1 MKSHIIALAIMSI
14 VCIDIS
20 RAEGIRTRFN
30 KAALK
35 MKGRHVE
42 DVDHWSG
49 SGNNGGP
56 GGLSLPYSRG
66 MTFGDYDD
74 GRKYGRKTNRRRV
87 VPEPC
92 IGVCLHK
99 KLLLA
104 ERLQAALSKVNERQD
119 QPKNAKSHKYGL
131 TPPRI
136 EAPSTT
142 TSPVL
147 PPGKPCVGI
156 CHHYRTLGLPYPF

>member
-1 MKSHIIALAIMSI
+1 MSI

-87 VPEPC
+87 VPGESLLSAFTKGTSC
-92 IGVCLHK
+92 TAK
-99 KLLLA
+99 KNKL
-104 ERLQAALSKVNERQD
+104 
-119 QPKNAKSHKYGL
+119 PKH
-131 TPPRI
+131 
-136 EAPSTT
+136 
-142 TSPVL
+142 
-147 PPGKPCVGI
+147 
-156 CHHYRTLGLPYPF
+156 

>member
-1 MKSHIIALAIMSI
+1 MKSHIIALAIMAI

-20 RAEGIRTRFN
+20 RAGARIRFN

-42 DVDHWSG
+42 EVDHWSG

-87 VPEPC
+87 APGESLWCAFTKGTSCTQTSYRLYENPVKILTSYSALKRRYESLPTKVSNSKTPC
-92 IGVCLHK
+92 
-99 KLLLA
+99 KL
-104 ERLQAALSKVNERQD
+104 
-119 QPKNAKSHKYGL
+119 Y
-131 TPPRI
+131 
-136 EAPSTT
+136 
-142 TSPVL
+142 
-147 PPGKPCVGI
+147 
-156 CHHYRTLGLPYPF
+156 YRM

>member
-1 MKSHIIALAIMSI
+1 MRSHIIALAIMAI

-20 RAEGIRTRFN
+20 RAGARTRFN
-30 KAALK
+30 KGALK

-87 VPEPC
+87 APEPC

-104 ERLQAALSKVNERQD
+104 ERLQAASSKVNERQA
-119 QPKNAKSHKYGL
+119 QPKNEKSHKYRL
-131 TPPRI
+131 VTPPRI
-136 EAPSTT
+136 EAPST
-142 TSPVL
+142 
-147 PPGKPCVGI
+147 
-156 CHHYRTLGLPYPF
+156 

>member
-1 MKSHIIALAIMSI
+1 MPTKVSNSKTPCNLYSASAVDSGFRIAQESQTRCYDLQDNYPLLTRSMYFISI
-14 VCIDIS
+14 F
-20 RAEGIRTRFN
+20 T
-30 KAALK
+30 
-35 MKGRHVE
+35 
-42 DVDHWSG
+42 
-49 SGNNGGP
+49 
-56 GGLSLPYSRG
+56 
-66 MTFGDYDD
+66 
-74 GRKYGRKTNRRRV
+74 
-87 VPEPC
+87 EPC

-104 ERLQAALSKVNERQD
+104 ERLQAASSKVNERQA
-119 QPKNAKSHKYGL
+119 QPKNEKSHKYRL

-147 PPGKPCVGI
+147 PPEKPCVGI